1 MNNDCWLVAGQV
13 LLQPVLVMVGGRR
26 HDDQLVGLVT
36 TEAVGT
42 SRPCHTNLP
51 PLPRYILYSS

>member
-1 MNNDCWLVAGQV
+1 MAGQV